1 MDVRFDMC
9 MCTHP
14 VDMCINLCVDTC
26 ICIPDLHV
34 LCSSI
39 DACADACTD
48 MCFAYRQ
55 QMPYYRDYIV
65 MAYVVMAC
73 VVMAV
78 HGLRVQAAEQS
89 TVAAYSY
96 GAL

>member
-1 MDVRFDMC
+1 MYPGLACALQQHRRVYRR
-9 MCTHP
+9 
-14 VDMCINLCVDTC
+14 VYR
-26 ICIPDLHV
+26 HV
-34 LCSSI
+34 L
-39 DACADACTD
+39 
-48 MCFAYRQ
+48 AYRQ
-55 QMPYYRDYIV
+55 QMPYYRDYTV